1 MSLFIQRSVVEQFNF
16 NGKNVRS
23 VYVKDVG
30 QCLVSRDV
38 YKAVG
43 YDMEN
48 GKKANSK
55 FEFQR
60 STSCDMET

>member
-1 MSLFIQRSVVEQFNF
+1 MSLFIQEQFNF

-23 VYVKDVG
+23 VYVRDVG

-43 YDMEN
+43 YDMKN
-48 GKKANSK
+48 GKKAIQSLVPEN
-55 FEFQR
+55 
-60 STSCDMET
+60 TSCDMET